1 MQNSVLWPPA
11 YQVQRSQR
19 ARRVRLRICR
29 HRGLQIIIP
38 VRFSFKRI
46 PEVLSENKR
55 WIEKNLLR
63 YQVSDQASSLPDNMN
78 LMALGEAWCIT
89 YQPIINATLKLKQLA
104 ANQLHVT
111 GDLSDH
117 DAVFKILRRWLQKKA
132 HNHLIP
138 WFVTTSEMTHLS
150 YKRVVIRQAKTRWGS
165 CSAHKCISLNAKL
178 LFLPPIL
185 VEHVMVHELCHTI
198 HLDHSRRF
206 WELFENLQPD
216 SRSLQKKLRQAHFT
230 LPTWVDA

>member
-1 MQNSVLWPPA
+1 MQNIVSWPPA
-11 YQVQRSQR
+11 YLVQRSQR

-38 VRFSFKRI
+38 ARFSFNRI
-46 PEVLSENKR
+46 PGVLLENKR

-63 YQVSDQASSLPDNMN
+63 YKVAEGKSTLPDSME
-78 LMALGEAWCIT
+78 LQATGEVWEIT
-89 YQPIINATLKLKQLA
+89 YQTIDDAGLRLKQLSG
-104 ANQLHVT
+104 NQLHVS
-111 GDLSDH
+111 GDLRDH

-132 HNHLIP
+132 HSHLIP
-138 WFVTTSEMTHLS
+138 WLVKTSEITHLS
-150 YKRVVIRQAKTRWGS
+150 YKRAVIRQAKTRWGS

-185 VEHVMVHELCHTI
+185 VEHVMIHELCHTI

-206 WELFENLQPD
+206 WDLFENLQVN